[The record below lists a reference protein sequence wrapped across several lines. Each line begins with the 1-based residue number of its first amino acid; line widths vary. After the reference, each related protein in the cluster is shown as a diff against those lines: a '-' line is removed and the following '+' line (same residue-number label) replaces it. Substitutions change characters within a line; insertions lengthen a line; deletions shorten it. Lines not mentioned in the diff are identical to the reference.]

1 MNFGSI
7 ISLLPTKI
15 ISAYENT
22 WDFFLKFIALF
33 VQKDYVDDFKIFW
46 MTLLKDLLTVNY
58 HLAMIQGWE
67 LALLG
72 SFEYSLQSTGRI

>member
-1 MNFGSI
+1 MNFSSI

-15 ISAYENT
+15 ISADENT

-46 MTLLKDLLTVNY
+46 MTLLKDLLTINY

-67 LALLG
+67 LTLLG
-72 SFEYSLQSTGRI
+72 SFEYILQSTRRI